1 MSTKIY
7 EVTKEINGKK
17 YTAQFS
23 GISTALKA
31 VDSSYI
37 EGSQNTSVEK
47 MSEFLFDKV
56 IIEPQGLTPDSFDD
70 MDEFNEVVTFARE
83 VMQGKFRSSADKATA
98 DEKSKG

>member
-1 MSTKIY
+1 MANIY
-7 EVTKEINGKK
+7 EVTKEIKGKK

-23 GISTALKA
+23 GISTALTA

-37 EGSQNTSVEK
+37 EGTQNTSVKK

-83 VMQGKFRSSADKATA
+83 VMQGKFRKKANAPTA
-98 DEKSKG
+98 TEKGKG